1 MEELPKYL
9 AGIVVLIITIYR
21 AIKNQQQK
29 MVSRP
34 ETTAAQPNTS
44 TSDLDTVFE
53 MERERNAYNQKQ
65 ENVVLKNKSLVATKQ
80 TPRVNSDS
88 FSQEEQ
94 DEELER
100 EDLLESFDARKA
112 IIYSEILKPPYL

>member
-100 EDLLESFDARKA
+100 EDLLENFDARKA

>member
-29 MVSRP
+29 TASRP
-34 ETTAAQPNTS
+34 QSTVEQPGTAAI
-44 TSDLDTVFE
+44 DLDTIFE
-53 MERERNAYNQKQ
+53 MNRERNASRQNQ
-65 ENVVLKNKSLVATKQ
+65 EIIVPKNKSIKETKQ
-80 TPRVNSDS
+80 TERVNSDS

-94 DEELER
+94 EEELEH
-100 EDLLESFDARKA
+100 EDLLENFDARKA

>member
-34 ETTAAQPNTS
+34 ETTAAQPNTV
-44 TSDLDTVFE
+44 TSDLDAIFE
-53 MERERNAYNQKQ
+53 MERERNAFNQNQ
-65 ENVVLKNKSLVATKQ
+65 ENVVLKNKSFKEIKQ
-80 TPRVNSDS
+80 TERVNSDS
-88 FSQEEQ
+88 FSYEEQ
-94 DEELER
+94 EEELEQ
-100 EDLLESFDARKA
+100 EDLLENFDARKA